1 MNCCL
6 LLVLKNSIK
15 RLNNEFYGQIHRF
28 MEIISADS
36 NAKNIIFQELQK

>member
-1 MNCCL
+1 M
-6 LLVLKNSIK
+6 
-15 RLNNEFYGQIHRF
+15 FFGQIRRF